1 MRWYTSA
8 CRMTDMKTAAEVA
21 QSLKKIPRTVARCD
35 IYGTTRV
42 IVDRR
47 HARNLLKKLVPWATS
62 PDIYDALVILQDRLD
77 HNAPARGW
85 MAEEQC
91 W

>member
-1 MRWYTSA
+1 
-8 CRMTDMKTAAEVA
+8 MKTAAQVA
-21 QSLKKIPRTVARCD
+21 ATLRKIPRTVARCD
-35 IYGTTRV
+35 IYGTASV

-77 HNAPARGW
+77 AGAPAQGYLT
-85 MAEEQC
+85 ADH
-91 W
+91 

>member
-1 MRWYTSA
+1 MDHLRWYTSA

-47 HARNLLKKLVPWATS
+47 HARNLQELRK
-62 PDIYDALVILQDRLD
+62 R
-77 HNAPARGW
+77 
-85 MAEEQC
+85 MAEHLEAL
-91 W
+91 